1 MRVTTKRLVLIAL
14 VVACA
19 ATVAAR
25 PLATAQNDSTAVCIL
40 PDNVKWN
47 RDSSVHGLE
56 TAALFG
62 DPTAAEPYVQRIKF
76 PPNHR
81 LPPHSH
87 PNGSRMVTVLSGT
100 LYFAFGDKF
109 DESKLKA
116 LPPGTFFVEP
126 KDTAHYALTKG
137 EVVLELHATGP
148 AGTKYVEPTPKSPQ
162 R

>member
-1 MRVTTKRLVLIAL
+1 MRFSTNRLALIAL
-14 VVACA
+14 LVACT

-25 PLATAQNDSTAVCIL
+25 PLATTEKDSVPVCLL
-40 PDNVKWN
+40 PDDIKWN
-47 RDSSVHGLE
+47 RDPSVHGLE
-56 TAALFG
+56 TAALLG
-62 DPTAAEPYVQRIKF
+62 DPTVAEPYVQRIKF
-76 PPNHR
+76 PANHR

-100 LYFAFGDKF
+100 LYFAFGEKF

-126 KDTAHYALTKG
+126 KDTPHYALTKG
-137 EVVLELHATGP
+137 EVVLELHAVGP
-148 AGTKYVEPTPKSPQ
+148 AGTKYVEPASESSH